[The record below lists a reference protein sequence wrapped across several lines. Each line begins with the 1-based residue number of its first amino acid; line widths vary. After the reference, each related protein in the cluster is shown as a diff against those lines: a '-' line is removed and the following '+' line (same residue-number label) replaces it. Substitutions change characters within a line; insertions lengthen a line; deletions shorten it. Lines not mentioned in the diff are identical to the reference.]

1 MAVKG
6 TFKDLSFIELL
17 QLMHLSKKTGR
28 MEVVHENRW
37 AMIIFKEGEVWHVEP
52 RGYRGATAE
61 EILYLLIGTPDA
73 AFTYQRVEVLP
84 TLERTVNINTENL
97 IMEGAKRLDD
107 DAAIAS
113 EVGGAEG
120 QQTTNQLAHVL
131 KFKPGAE
138 AKVRYV
144 PQNVKRILQLIDGQ
158 RNIGDV
164 IKQCQLEST
173 QAAQIIKELIAQDVV
188 EPLDQNANTAVSA

>member
-6 TFKDLSFIELL
+6 TFKDFTFIELL

-28 MEVVHENRW
+28 LEVVHENRW

-61 EILYLLIGTPDA
+61 EILYLLIGTPEA
-73 AFTYQRVEVLP
+73 AFTFQRVQVLP
-84 TLERTVNINTENL
+84 ALERTVKICMENL

-113 EVGGAEG
+113 EVGSAEG
-120 QQTTNQLAHVL
+120 QQTNQLAHVL

-188 EPLDQNANTAVSA
+188 EPLDQTANTAVSA